1 LGSKFKLVL
10 ASNKDKALLLTWRN
24 ERTARIN
31 SFDQK
36 KITKKKHEI
45 WFNKKIKQKNLI
57 WIFKYNNKKCGMV
70 KLEKKLGKMELGYLI
85 QKNFRGKKFA
95 EKMLKLFLKK
105 YKKYIKKKYFLLAK
119 SKKLNFR
126 SNLSLINSGFK
137 KYKENKKY
145 FTFRYDF
152 K

>member
-1 LGSKFKLVL
+1 MTSQFKLIL
-10 ASNKDKALLLTWRN
+10 ATNKDKALLLAWRN
-24 ERTARIN
+24 EKTARLN

-45 WFNKKIKQKNLI
+45 WFNKKIKKKNLI

-70 KLEKKLGKMELGYLI
+70 KLEKKINKTELGYLI

-95 EKMLKLFLKK
+95 EKMLTLFLKK
-105 YKKYIKKKYFLLAK
+105 YKKYVKKNDFLIAK
-119 SKKLNFR
+119 SKKFNFK

-137 KYKENKKY
+137 KYKENKNY